1 MRIAIDLKQDA
12 FPRKVLNQLFKYTE
26 LQKAFH
32 FNMLG
37 LVDGIQ
43 PQILGLKSLLEKFI
57 EHRKEVITRR
67 SRFELRKARD
77 RAHILDGLKKALDH
91 IDEVI
96 KVIRHSDS
104 RDDAFSNLI
113 KRFKFSDKQATA
125 ILEMKLQALAGLERK
140 KIDDELKEKQELI
153 AYLGD
158 LLASPKKLFGVIRQ
172 ELSEVKNKY
181 GDERRTK
188 VIKSALREIGEEELV
203 PEEDSLFLLT
213 QSGYLK
219 RMPPEDIR
227 TQKRVGKG
235 LIGMA
240 TKEEDVISQFFLA
253 NTHDSL
259 LFFTNSGKVFQT
271 KGYEVP

>member
-1 MRIAIDLKQDA
+1 MVVGTIGK
-12 FPRKVLNQLFKYTE
+12 
-26 LQKAFH
+26 
-32 FNMLG
+32 
-37 LVDGIQ
+37 
-43 PQILGLKSLLEKFI
+43 
-57 EHRKEVITRR
+57 
-67 SRFELRKARD
+67 
-77 RAHILDGLKKALDH
+77 
-91 IDEVI
+91 I
-96 KVIRHSDS
+96 KVV
-104 RDDAFSNLI
+104 I

-227 TQKRVGKG
+227 TQKRGGKG

-271 KGYEVP
+271 KGYEVPDFSPVKRKGDS